1 MRVLNVYRRSVD
13 SENRYRQ
20 RSGGMRF
27 LNCKNVYA
35 ISHGLLKRQ
44 WIRESSARSE
54 REVEEGRALR
64 FLRVSTV

>member
-1 MRVLNVYRRSVD
+1 MFIDDLD
-13 SENRYRQ
+13 PEDRYRQ

-44 WIRESSARSE
+44 WIRESRARSE
-54 REVEEGRALR
+54 REVEE
-64 FLRVSTV
+64 